1 MPLKSFFQGIWE
13 EMCVNDGPANHCD
26 ASGIQVTQAESFSF
40 SRVIPGRIEFEFIR
54 FVRILCQIVSHRT
67 NQQSPP
73 NHPGL
78 IPGCHNI
85 VTFAEPFGPAN
96 IRSRGVE
103 VVTGI

>member
-1 MPLKSFFQGIWE
+1 
-13 EMCVNDGPANHCD
+13 MCDGSGGVAVAQPPANHCD
-26 ASGIQVTQAESFSF
+26 AFGIQVTQAESFSF
-40 SRVIPGRIEFEFIR
+40 SRVIPGRIEFEFIP

-67 NQQSPP
+67 NQQPPP
-73 NHPGL
+73 NHPGH

-103 VVTGI
+103 VFTGI